1 MRLNK
6 WGNSQPE
13 GQEIYTV
20 KVIKE
25 GHRFFKKGTKL
36 EVMESNN
43 PNFMGKWRV
52 TDSMFIDK
60 SYCNEPT

>member
-20 KVIKE
+20 TVIK
-25 GHRFFKKGTKL
+25 GGRFFKEGTKL

-60 SYCNEPT
+60 SYCSEPI

>member
-6 WGNSQPE
+6 FGNSQPE
-13 GQEIYTV
+13 GQEIYAV
-20 KVIKE
+20 EVIKE
-25 GHRFFKKGTKL
+25 GNRFFKKGTKL

-52 TDSMFIDK
+52 NDSMFIDK
-60 SYCNEPT
+60 SYCSEPT